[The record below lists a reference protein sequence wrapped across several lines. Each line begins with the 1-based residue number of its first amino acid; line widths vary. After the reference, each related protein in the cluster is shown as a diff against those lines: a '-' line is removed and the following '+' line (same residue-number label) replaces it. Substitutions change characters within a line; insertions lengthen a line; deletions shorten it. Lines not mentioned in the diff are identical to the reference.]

1 MSYPLEPKQ
10 KPLALIIE
18 DDEEQVSIFA
28 EALRRA
34 EYETEIAQDGHLALT
49 RLGEI
54 VPDLVVLDLHLPYV
68 SGREILT
75 QIRTSNRLTHTR
87 VIVATAAPSTADM
100 LRHEADLVLI
110 KPISF
115 IQLRDL
121 ATRMR
126 PHDTVDLL

>member
-1 MSYPLEPKQ
+1 MSYPLEEKQ
-10 KPLALIIE
+10 KPLALIVE
-18 DDEEQVSIFA
+18 DDDEQVSIFA

-34 EYETEIAQDGHLALT
+34 EYETEVAQDGQLALT

-54 VPDLVVLDLHLPYV
+54 VPDLVVLDLHLPYI
-68 SGREILT
+68 SGREILR
-75 QIRTSNRLTHTR
+75 QIRTNARLAETR
-87 VIVATAAPSTADM
+87 VIIATAAPSTADM

-126 PHDTVDLL
+126 PPDTVDQL